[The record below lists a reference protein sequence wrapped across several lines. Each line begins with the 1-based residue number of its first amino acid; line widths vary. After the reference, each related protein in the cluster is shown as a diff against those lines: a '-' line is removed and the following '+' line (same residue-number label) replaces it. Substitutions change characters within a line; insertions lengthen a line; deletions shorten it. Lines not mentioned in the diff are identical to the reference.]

1 MNNSSGQRILLS
13 NDIPM
18 SEFHSIATLSIDE
31 YISKGGYKGL
41 SKAISELKPADI
53 IEEVKKA
60 GLRGRGGAGF
70 STGKK
75 WEIVDS
81 STGDKK
87 YVCCNVAEGEPNT
100 FKDRSLIRSN
110 PHQLIEGITIASYS
124 VGANDAYIY
133 INEKYTEETAIL
145 EKGLRDAKEKGYL
158 GEEILGSKFSLNI
171 EIKKCPDKYV
181 TGEETAMMEII
192 EGWSAK
198 PRQKPPFYPSSRGL
212 HGNPTLVN
220 NAETLSNIPHIIL
233 KGGDW
238 FSKIGSPKSPGTM
251 VFTLSGDVKRP
262 GIYELPM
269 GTPLR
274 KIIYD
279 CGKGLNDGMVFKAVF
294 PGGPSNSPVTEAQL
308 DTLLDFDSLRDI
320 GSGLGSATV
329 IVLGDSTCIVN
340 TVLKFSRFFME
351 ESCGQCPPCQMG
363 TVKLFRLIKK
373 VEDGNGDMSDL
384 KDIEDT
390 CSLLKNQS
398 VYCHLLMG
406 ATLSVEGAVKNFRSE
421 FETHI
426 NEKKC
431 IYKSEDI
438 LATI

>member
-1 MNNSSGQRILLS
+1 MNKISGDRTLLTA
-13 NDIPM
+13 DIPM
-18 SEFHSIATLSIDE
+18 SEFNSIAVLSIDE

-41 SKAISELKPADI
+41 SKAIRELKPADI
-53 IEEVKKA
+53 INEVKKS

-70 STGKK
+70 LTGKK

-87 YVCCNVAEGEPNT
+87 YVCCNASEGEPNT

-110 PHQLIEGITIASYS
+110 PHQLIEGIAIASYS

-133 INEKYTEETAIL
+133 INEKYTEEAAIL
-145 EKGLRDAKEKGYL
+145 EKGLIDAKGKGYL
-158 GEEILGSKFSLNI
+158 GEKILGGKFSLNI
-171 EIKKCPDKYV
+171 GIKKCPDKYV
-181 TGEETAMMEII
+181 AGEETAMMEII

-198 PRQKPPFYPSSRGL
+198 PRQKPPFYPASRGI

-220 NAETLSNIPHIIL
+220 NTETFSNLPHIIV
-233 KGGDW
+233 KGSEW
-238 FSKIGSPKSPGTM
+238 FLNIGSPKSPGTM
-251 VFTLSGDVKRP
+251 IFTLSGDVKRP
-262 GIYELPM
+262 GVYELPM

-274 KIIYD
+274 KIIYE
-279 CGKGLNDGMVFKAVF
+279 CGKGMKDRMVFKAAF

-308 DTLLDFDSLRDI
+308 DTSLDFDSLREI
-320 GSGLGSATV
+320 GTGLGSATV

-340 TVLKFSRFFME
+340 TVLKFSKFFME

-363 TVKLFRLIKK
+363 TVKLFKLIKK
-373 VEDGNGDMSDL
+373 VEDGNGRINDL

-390 CSLLKNQS
+390 CTLLKNQF
-398 VYCHLLMG
+398 VYCHLLIG

-426 NEKKC
+426 NEKRC
-431 IYKSEDI
+431 IYKNEDI